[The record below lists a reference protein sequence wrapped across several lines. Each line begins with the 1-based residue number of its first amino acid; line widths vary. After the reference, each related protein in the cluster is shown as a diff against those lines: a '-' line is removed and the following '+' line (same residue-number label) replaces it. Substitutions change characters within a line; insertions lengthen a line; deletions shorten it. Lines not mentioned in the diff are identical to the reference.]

1 MLEEL
6 FTVFRAVSVP
16 RVTRGAPES
25 CEAAPTGD
33 HKEKAPR
40 SPHGVWGETKR
51 RSLGEV
57 TARTLPPLLYR
68 CPTPFGLNVFN

>member
-6 FTVFRAVSVP
+6 FTVLRAVMSP
-16 RVTRGAPES
+16 RCCSAQGDTR
-25 CEAAPTGD
+25 EAAPTGD